1 MVNPFQKELIML
13 NLLLAV
19 VLAGT
24 AAQDS
29 VAENQDF
36 FSGRWRIEAQA
47 LVITFLGGD
56 SLKVTSPEDET
67 IQGRGTYTM
76 NDTSFTAEVVN
87 NDMKLKM
94 TYQYEILEDTSKIK
108 ARNKFFSVDG
118 DTVNQPDIW
127 TTMEKY
133 ESEDSVEV
141 EEASKQESD

>member
-1 MVNPFQKELIML
+1 ML

-24 AAQDS
+24 AAQDQDS

-36 FSGRWRIEAQA
+36 FSGRWSIESQS

-56 SLKVTSPEDET
+56 SLKVTSPEDST

-94 TYQYEILEDTSKIK
+94 TYQYETLEDTSKIK
-108 ARNKFFSVDG
+108 ARNIFFSVDG

-133 ESEDSVEV
+133 KPEDSVKV